1 MERSELTQKTV
12 KELRVDAEK
21 LGVKRISALKKEELI
36 EAIIAADADVNPS
49 AAKSA
54 AEKDSKVAADK
65 KSAEKAEKDEIES
78 AAKDDKKSAAKDDKK
93 SASAKAGAADDED
106 DEADADEV
114 EELDENGKIVV
125 KSKKGAKK
133 DDKDDEKVK
142 EPAPVEPGS
151 VFIDHGAILPE
162 YVPGTCLFA
171 LVRDPGTIFVYWN
184 ADIES
189 DNGWLLTAYDY
200 NNNIL
205 QQFSTPVRRNG
216 RGYFRVPSSSVARV
230 TLAKIQ
236 PSGAPEVKLESRVR
250 IAEQLGLTQQ
260 RQYDERW
267 IDVSNGAVVYEAP
280 APGYAPQAPD
290 YAQRMIAPAITG
302 GGYDRSVESQDH
314 PFGCSMS
321 SRFGSLGAPGA
332 PGSSDLLISSDRLVR
347 RH

>member
-1 MERSELTQKTV
+1 MKRSELTQKTV

-36 EAIIAADADVNPS
+36 EAIIAAQADV
-49 AAKSA
+49 
-54 AEKDSKVAADK
+54 EDAADK
-65 KSAEKAEKDEIES
+65 AAAASKSV
-78 AAKDDKKSAAKDDKK
+78 AADDKKSADKSDKSAKDDK
-93 SASAKAGAADDED
+93 ASADKTDAKSVAKKAKSDAADKDDAED
-106 DEADADEV
+106 DAEDADDDKADAD
-114 EELDENGKIVV
+114 GK
-125 KSKKGAKK
+125 KAAAKAKK
-133 DDKDDEKVK
+133 DDKDLKKAE

-151 VFIDHGAILPE
+151 VFIDHGAILPQ

-200 NNNIL
+200 NDNIL
-205 QQFSTPVRRNG
+205 QQFSTPVKRNG

-236 PSGAPEVKLESRVR
+236 SNGAPEVKLESRVR
-250 IAEQLGLTQQ
+250 IAEQLGLTQP

-267 IDVSNGAVVYEAP
+267 INVSNGAVVYEAP

-321 SRFGSLGAPGA
+321 SRFGVLGAPGA
-332 PGSSDLLISSDRLVR
+332 PGSSVLLVSSDRLVR

>member
-21 LGVKRISALKKEELI
+21 VGVKHISSLKKEELI
-36 EAIIAADADVNPS
+36 DAIIAADAEAKKS
-49 AAKSA
+49 APKPA
-54 AEKDSKVAADK
+54 AEKESKAAADK
-65 KSAEKAEKDEIES
+65 KSAVKDE
-78 AAKDDKKSAAKDDKK
+78 KDDKKSAVKDEKK
-93 SASAKAGAADDED
+93 SASLKAKSDDEKADD
-106 DEADADEV
+106 ADAEEA
-114 EELDENGKIVV
+114 EELDENGKVV
-125 KSKKGAKK
+125 AKAQKDAKDKKDEKDAKK
-133 DDKDDEKVK
+133 AE

-162 YVPGTCLFA
+162 FVPGTCLFA

-189 DNGWLLTAYDY
+189 ENGWLLTAYDY
-200 NNNIL
+200 NNNVL
-205 QQFSTPVRRNG
+205 QQFSTPVKRNG

-236 PSGAPEVKLESRVR
+236 PNGAPEVKLESKIR
-250 IAEQLGLTQQ
+250 IAEQLGLTQP

-267 IDVSNGAVVYEAP
+267 INVSNGAVVYEAP

-290 YAQRMIAPAITG
+290 YTQRMIAPAITG